1 MNINHKIA
9 VHAYKFNGCL
19 YRTFEFPKI
28 IYKNNEFIILDLSN
42 CRVISQGK
50 NKKFYRT
57 HFEIDSLWVFFYE
70 QWYNL
75 FLNITKNN
83 KFVYYFNVATPYL
96 FEEDAIKYIDLDLDV
111 RVENVNTRMEKIK
124 VLDTLEFQKH
134 AQLMFYPKK
143 LINKSIDIK
152 NQLIN
157 DLKNHK
163 FQNQFNFAFFN
174 MIKNFIKKGYK
185 HGKHN

>member
-1 MNINHKIA
+1 MKINHKVAI
-9 VHAYKFNGCL
+9 HAYKFNGCL

-28 IYKNNEFIILDLSN
+28 VFKNKEILVLDLFN

-57 HFEIDSLWVFFYE
+57 HFEIDSLWIFFYE

-75 FLNITKNN
+75 FLNITKNSHL
-83 KFVYYFNVATPYL
+83 VYYFNIATPYL

-111 RVENVNTRMEKIK
+111 RVENVNTNFEKIK
-124 VLDTLEFQKH
+124 VLDTHEFENNAK
-134 AQLMFYPKK
+134 LMLYPKK

-152 NQLIN
+152 NQLIDN
-157 DLKNHK
+157 LKNHK
-163 FQNQFNFAFFN
+163 FQKQFNFDFFN
-174 MIKNFIKKGYK
+174 KIKNLIKKG
-185 HGKHN
+185 